1 MSIDLG
7 KFMEKF
13 CAIIKNLRVEKGLTQ
28 QKVADYLNIDR
39 SNYSK
44 YERDKLE
51 PNVEMIVSL
60 AKFYDVSADYL
71 LGLEN

>member
-1 MSIDLG
+1 MD
-7 KFMEKF
+7 KF
-13 CAIIKNLRVEKGLTQ
+13 CAIIKNLREEKGLTQ
-28 QKVADYLNIDR
+28 QKVANYLKIDR

-44 YERDKLE
+44 YERGKLE

>member
-1 MSIDLG
+1 
-7 KFMEKF
+7 MEKF

-44 YERDKLE
+44 YERGKLE

-60 AKFYDVSADYL
+60 ANFYDVSADYL

>member
-44 YERDKLE
+44 YERGKL
-51 PNVEMIVSL
+51 
-60 AKFYDVSADYL
+60 
-71 LGLEN
+71 